1 MKGFERK
8 KSIADVNKAGRTAW
22 FCWWCPGSGGIIIR
36 AYHISGGN
44 AMGLGNHL
52 FHARKKKGL
61 SQEEVAEKLGISRQT
76 VSKWET
82 DETLP
87 DICQSKRLAVLY
99 GLSLDE
105 LVEFDID
112 IKEIQ
117 EVIDRTSEELSDKV
131 DWTKAW
137 SRKYPVLARYQEEV
151 DTACYAAKLDKLLG
165 DLEKKYGY
173 SELDSML
180 VLKDILASVWKGRKK
195 NSR

>member
-1 MKGFERK
+1 M
-8 KSIADVNKAGRTAW
+8 S
-22 FCWWCPGSGGIIIR
+22 
-36 AYHISGGN
+36 
-44 AMGLGNHL
+44 LGNHL
-52 FHARKKKGL
+52 FHARKKKGQ

-112 IKEIQ
+112 IQEIQ
-117 EVIDRTSEELSDKV
+117 EVIDKTSEEVSDKI

-137 SRKYPVLARYQEEV
+137 SSKYPVLAQYQGKV
-151 DTACYAAKLDKLLG
+151 DTDYYGMELEKLLN

-173 SELDSML
+173 RELDSFL
-180 VLKDILASVWKGRKK
+180 VLKDILASVWNTRRKSGR
-195 NSR
+195 

>member
-1 MKGFERK
+1 
-8 KSIADVNKAGRTAW
+8 
-22 FCWWCPGSGGIIIR
+22 
-36 AYHISGGN
+36 
-44 AMGLGNHL
+44 MGLGNHL

-112 IKEIQ
+112 IQEIQ
-117 EVIDRTSEELSDKV
+117 EVIDKTSEEVSDKI

-137 SRKYPVLARYQEEV
+137 SSKYPVLAQYQGKV
-151 DTACYAAKLDKLLG
+151 DTDYYGMELEKLLN

-173 SELDSML
+173 RELDSFL
-180 VLKDILASVWKGRKK
+180 VLKDILASVWNTRRKSGR
-195 NSR
+195 